1 MTETVLR
8 LENVNKKFGQ
18 LVVADSLDL
27 VVRDGEAL
35 GIVGPNGAGKSTLFA
50 MISGELRVD
59 GGTIELEGDDL
70 TRLPSHART
79 RMGIGRT
86 FQVPRPFE
94 GMTVFENIL
103 VFAVTGAGLH
113 GNSATSHALEVAERT
128 GLGALLNSRAGALG
142 LLHRKRLEVAR
153 ALATKPRVL
162 LLDEVA
168 GGLTDPEVTELV
180 ELIRRING
188 EGTTVVWIEHVVH
201 ALTALVTRLACL
213 AGGRMIADGNPHDVL
228 EDPVVREVYLGT
240 TIVTEED
247 VQ

>member
-1 MTETVLR
+1 MTEIVLR
-8 LENVNKKFGQ
+8 LEKIDKKFGE
-18 LVVADSLDL
+18 LVVADSLDIA
-27 VVRDGEAL
+27 VRDGEAL

-50 MISGELRVD
+50 MIAGEQRVD
-59 GGTIELEGDDL
+59 SGTIELHGHDVTRVPSHSR
-70 TRLPSHART
+70 TRL
-79 RMGIGRT
+79 GIGRT
-86 FQVPRPFE
+86 FQVPRPFD

-103 VFAVTGAGLH
+103 VYAVTGAGLR
-113 GNSATSHALEVAERT
+113 GDAASSHALEVAERT
-128 GLGALLNSRAGALG
+128 GLGALLNTRAGTLG

-153 ALATKPRVL
+153 ALATNPRVL

-168 GGLTDPEVTELV
+168 GGLTDPEVVELV
-180 ELIRRING
+180 ELIRQINT
-188 EGTTVVWIEHVVH
+188 EGIAVVWIEHVVH

-213 AGGRMIADGNPHDVL
+213 AGGRLIADGNPHDVL